1 MFNMTSHGGGVT
13 LTTGG
18 GMGKSRWL
26 SVKSLTRRVADMMI
40 SLSGFCCYGMNVAL
54 LWNECGVAM
63 E

>member
-54 LWNECGVAM
+54 L
-63 E
+63 